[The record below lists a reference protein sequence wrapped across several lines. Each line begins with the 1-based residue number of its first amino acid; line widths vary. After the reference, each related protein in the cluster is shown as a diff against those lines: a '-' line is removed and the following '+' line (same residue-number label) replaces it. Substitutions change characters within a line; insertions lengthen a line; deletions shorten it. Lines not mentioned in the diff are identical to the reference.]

1 MFQNYVEIELPS
13 HDRIWLYDPAHKVRR
28 LIDRSGRLPIL
39 PDGKYLAIDGDTPI
53 GEERRPQGT
62 EVIDGV

>member
-1 MFQNYVEIELPS
+1 VFQNSANIELPS
-13 HDRIWLYDPAHKVRR
+13 HDCIWLYDPAHKVRR

-53 GEERRPQGT
+53 AEERRFEGT